1 MKREPGQAARLLY
14 PVPDP
19 FDTMEQ
25 FEKFVCRDL
34 DAMSMPELIAEQQR
48 VRLVLL
54 IQPSPNAWF
63 LKRLQAIEEAMRE
76 AH

>member
-1 MKREPGQAARLLY
+1 MSFFY
-14 PVPDP
+14 PVPDR
-19 FDTMEQ
+19 FDTAEQ
-25 FEKFVCRDL
+25 FEKYVGNDL

-63 LKRLQAIEEAMRE
+63 LKRLQAIEEAIRE
-76 AH
+76 GH